1 MLKSKKIVYWVTGI
15 SGSGKTTFAN
25 ILKKELE
32 EKNIDSILLDGD
44 EIRELLNKKYDY
56 TKDDRLAVAKIY
68 SKLAKLISEQGVTT
82 IVSTISLFNEIHE
95 WNRENISNYKEML
108 IMRDMGDIL
117 KDDKKLVY
125 KKNNVVGNEIQAE
138 YPKNPEFIVENI
150 KKNEINKYIKEF
162 ILK

>member
-1 MLKSKKIVYWVTGI
+1 
-15 SGSGKTTFAN
+15 
-25 ILKKELE
+25 
-32 EKNIDSILLDGD
+32 
-44 EIRELLNKKYDY
+44 
-56 TKDDRLAVAKIY
+56 
-68 SKLAKLISEQGVTT
+68 
-82 IVSTISLFNEIHE
+82 
-95 WNRENISNYKEML
+95 
-108 IMRDMGDIL
+108 MGDIL